1 MEGKLKLTPC
11 VGCVGKL
18 AGGDLQANWKVSGGS
33 VEHPELSWVRLGA
46 DVYGSLARNH
56 FVWREFQFV

>member
-18 AGGDLQANWKVSGGS
+18 VAEDAGELEGWGCGD
-33 VEHPELSWVRLGA
+33 VRRLFLGA
-46 DVYGSLARNH
+46 PGRGMRPGSLARNH